1 MYKYCQHNGFT
12 NIRLKIDSMCLR
24 HMIMRTW
31 KIPWEVG
38 DIIEEIDEIIN
49 GSNTHIEHV
58 FRETNQLA
66 DYITN
71 ATFN

>member
-1 MYKYCQHNGFT
+1 
-12 NIRLKIDSMCLR
+12 
-24 HMIMRTW
+24 MRTW